1 MDVLDDTIFFKSIP
15 AMYKKERS
23 GEKPNTVRVIEND
36 EIVQHVEDFH
46 KINITNIHTN
56 ENFTRTLE
64 DVSTS
69 LIKGTRIFIF
79 SWR

>member
-15 AMYKKERS
+15 AMFSKEVD
-23 GEKPNTVRVIEND
+23 GTKPNTVRVIED
-36 EIVQHVEDFH
+36 AEIIEHLEEFSR
-46 KINITNIHTN
+46 INITNTHTH
-56 ENFTRTLE
+56 ENFTRILK

-79 SWR
+79 SW